1 MIENI
6 TRKYIE
12 QLSDIEPYC
21 FETDREE
28 WWFNIGL
35 KHGLEAADAE
45 PNLEIIWHDASDIP
59 NDDSLIIYE
68 SVYGDILLKRFTNRA
83 SAMANV
89 LRWAYIDTI
98 LPKAMIQ
105 MDAID
110 VVKGMLS
117 SSISKE
123 KWTKCPMFRCVMN
136 TGWAAG
142 DDRYKCRIG
151 KDCNSCGAINR
162 TKKPIIVKL

>member
-1 MIENI
+1 MIGDI
-6 TRKYIE
+6 TREYIE
-12 QLSDIEPYC
+12 QLNDIEPYC

-28 WWFNIGL
+28 WGFNIGL

-45 PNLEIIWHDASDIP
+45 PNLEIVWHDASDIP

-98 LPKAMIQ
+98 LPKAMI
-105 MDAID
+105 
-110 VVKGMLS
+110 
-117 SSISKE
+117 
-123 KWTKCPMFRCVMN
+123 
-136 TGWAAG
+136 
-142 DDRYKCRIG
+142 
-151 KDCNSCGAINR
+151 
-162 TKKPIIVKL
+162 

>member
-1 MIENI
+1 MIGDI
-6 TRKYIE
+6 TREYIE
-12 QLSDIEPYC
+12 QLNDIEPYC

-59 NDDSLIIYE
+59 NDDSLIVYE

-89 LRWAYIDTI
+89 LRWAYVNDL
-98 LPKAMIQ
+98 LPK
-105 MDAID
+105 
-110 VVKGMLS
+110 GG
-117 SSISKE
+117 KE
-123 KWTKCPMFRCVMN
+123 
-136 TGWAAG
+136 
-142 DDRYKCRIG
+142 
-151 KDCNSCGAINR
+151 
-162 TKKPIIVKL
+162 